1 MNQQAGGRVATKRRF
16 TADSTESPS
25 AGLQVY
31 CHTMRMQN
39 LIALSALGLL
49 AAVAGGCS
57 QKPDVVVTITVD
69 RGTNVTTITTNGY
82 TVMTGS
88 TVVGTNVNTNAAPA
102 TKPPP

>member
-1 MNQQAGGRVATKRRF
+1 
-16 TADSTESPS
+16 
-25 AGLQVY
+25 
-31 CHTMRMQN
+31 MRMQN

-88 TVVGTNVNTNAAPA
+88 TVVGTNLNTNAATAP
-102 TKPPP
+102 KPPP

>member
-1 MNQQAGGRVATKRRF
+1 
-16 TADSTESPS
+16 
-25 AGLQVY
+25 
-31 CHTMRMQN
+31 MRMQN

-49 AAVAGGCS
+49 AAGAGGCS